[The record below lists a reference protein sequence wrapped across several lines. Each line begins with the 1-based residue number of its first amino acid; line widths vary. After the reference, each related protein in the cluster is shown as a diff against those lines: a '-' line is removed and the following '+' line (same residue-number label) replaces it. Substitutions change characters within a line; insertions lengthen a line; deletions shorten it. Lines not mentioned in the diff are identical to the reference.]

1 MKNQLHYF
9 QFYWLRKGVRWGC
22 RRRHG
27 SGREPS
33 RSFLSPGN
41 NGRLMKGKQ
50 GNASIREVERDGF

>member
-1 MKNQLHYF
+1 MGLQEEA
-9 QFYWLRKGVRWGC
+9 
-22 RRRHG
+22 G